1 MNHEKADNKNLSRR
15 KFIKGGLSLGAIT
28 GTAIFLGN
36 NDALA
41 NTLMGIKD
49 PDWQISV
56 DGKIIKEG
64 KFSDK
69 KEELSIPVENGNAHI
84 VIDKNRILVHEDNNI
99 CEKKICSMMG
109 SISKPG
115 ESITCLPNKLVVRV
129 L

>member
-1 MNHEKADNKNLSRR
+1 MKIKKNNLQNLSRR

-41 NTLMGIKD
+41 NSLMGIKD
-49 PDWQISV
+49 PEWQVTV
-56 DGKIIKEG
+56 DGKIVKEG
-64 KFSDK
+64 AFSNKK
-69 KEELSIPVENGNAHI
+69 KEFFIPVENGAARI
-84 VIDKNRILVHEDNNI
+84 ILDKNRLLVHEDNHI

-115 ESITCLPNKLVVRV
+115 ESITCLPNKMVVRV